1 MRAVVQVRG
10 EVNMSGDVRDTL
22 NMLNL
27 GRVNHCT
34 LVPETDTY
42 DGMVK
47 KVAEFVAFG
56 EPTPETVA
64 TLLRKRGEPA
74 KGSEPIDDEWV
85 AENTAFDDVDDL
97 ATALVDEEVI
107 LADVGLSSTLR
118 LHPPRGG
125 HDGIKH
131 SRRNGGVIGAHESE
145 EIDDLLRSM
154 R

>member
-1 MRAVVQVRG
+1 MKAVVQIRG
-10 EVNMSGDVRDTL
+10 EVNMSQSVRDTL
-22 NMLNL
+22 DMLNL

-34 LVPETDTY
+34 FVPERDTY

-56 EPTPETVA
+56 EPSVETVA
-64 TLLRKRGEPA
+64 TLLRTRGEPA
-74 KGSEPIDDEWV
+74 EGEGSIDDTWV
-85 AENTAFDDVDDL
+85 ADHTSYDDVDSL
-97 ATALVDEEVI
+97 AKALI
-107 LADVGLSSTLR
+107 ADDVTLRDAGLSPTLR

-131 SRRNGGVIGAHESE
+131 SRRNGGVIGKHEQA
-145 EIDDLLRSM
+145 EIDELLYSM

>member
-1 MRAVVQVRG
+1 MRAVVQIRG
-10 EVNMSGDVRDTL
+10 EVNMSRGVRDTL
-22 NMLNL
+22 EMLNL

-34 LVPETDTY
+34 LVPDRETY

-56 EPTPETVA
+56 EPSVETVA
-64 TLLRKRGEPA
+64 TLLQTRGEPA
-74 KGSEPIDDEWV
+74 DGDEPVDDAWV
-85 AENTAFDDVDDL
+85 GEHTAFDDVESL
-97 ATALVDEEVI
+97 AAALIDEEVT
-107 LADVGLSSTLR
+107 LGDVGLSPTLR

-131 SRRNGGVIGAHESE
+131 SRRNGGVIGQHDQV
-145 EIDDLLRSM
+145 EIDELLYSM

>member
-1 MRAVVQVRG
+1 MRAVVQIRG
-10 EVNMSGDVRDTL
+10 EVNMSGDVKDTL
-22 NMLNL
+22 GMLNL

-34 LVPETDTY
+34 FVPRTDTY

-56 EPTPETVA
+56 EPSEETVA
-64 TLLRKRGEPA
+64 TLLRRRAEPDS
-74 KGSEPIDDEWV
+74 GSDSIDDGWV
-85 AENTAFDDVDDL
+85 AENTDFDDVEDL
-97 ATALVDEEVI
+97 ASAVVTEGVTLQ
-107 LADVGLSSTLR
+107 DVGISPTLR

-131 SRRNGGVIGAHESE
+131 TRRNGGVIGAHDQAEMDE
-145 EIDDLLRSM
+145 LLRSM

>member
-10 EVNMSGDVRDTL
+10 EVNMSGEVRDTL
-22 NMLNL
+22 GMLNL

-34 LVPETDTY
+34 LVPETEAY

-56 EPTPETVA
+56 EPSEETVA
-64 TLLRKRGEPA
+64 TLLRRRGEPVE
-74 KGSEPIDDEWV
+74 GSAEIDDEWV
-85 AENTAFDDVDDL
+85 AENTDYADVDAL
-97 ATALVDEEVI
+97 AAALVDETVTLRE
-107 LADVGLSSTLR
+107 VGLSPTIR

-131 SRRNGGVIGAHESE
+131 SRRNGGVIGAHESD
-145 EIDDLLRSM
+145 EIDELLRSM